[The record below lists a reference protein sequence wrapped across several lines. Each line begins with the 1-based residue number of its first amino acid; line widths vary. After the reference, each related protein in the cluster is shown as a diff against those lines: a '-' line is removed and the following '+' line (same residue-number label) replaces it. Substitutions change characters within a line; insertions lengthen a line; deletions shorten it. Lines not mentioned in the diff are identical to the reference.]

1 MESIRVIERSYIYN
15 SNSIS
20 RAIYNFVNIYTLMK
34 IFQHGPIDGTNSPL
48 PFRHLPKMHQP
59 KLPNLLPNPH
69 RPTLHLLHNR
79 HAQRYIYKYSKAPN
93 SNPYPS
99 TQTATNACHPTHTFT
114 TLHLQ

>member
-1 MESIRVIERSYIYN
+1 MDGWLVGGLVREREYGAGSLLVRGYRERSCIYN

-20 RAIYNFVNIYTLMK
+20 RAIYNFVNIFTLMK

-69 RPTLHLLHNR
+69 RPSIHLLHNR
-79 HAQRYIYKYSKAPN
+79 HA
-93 SNPYPS
+93 
-99 TQTATNACHPTHTFT
+99 
-114 TLHLQ
+114 